1 MKVVIAKTGAPLK
14 TPSTPEGILDLEFAY
29 HKAAASVVV
38 NSWAGTGGFNIIR
51 AAKVNIWLD
60 FIFLFFYA
68 LLLYYS
74 CNAIASSFD
83 GFLFIAGRLIAK
95 GALAAGLLDVIEK
108 AGMLITLNGML
119 SNGTT
124 MVTVVLL

>member
-1 MKVVIAKTGAPLK
+1 MGNHRLDKKIRRLFLFAGTLVMKVVIAKTGAPLK

-83 GFLFIAGRLIAK
+83 GFLFIA
-95 GALAAGLLDVIEK
+95 AG
-108 AGMLITLNGML
+108 
-119 SNGTT
+119 
-124 MVTVVLL
+124 